1 MTQRA
6 MTIPRLSRALH
17 GQPALRAQEAVDEA
31 RRACALD
38 QLHLVA
44 CEPETL
50 EVVRPVPAE
59 LLRPRRLD
67 RKDAPE
73 PGERRVDR
81 AHGERQVIDAEAHA
95 VAGRDRVGRVILGRR
110 AVKPRD
116 LPELDQD
123 ARRAARRDE
132 GGLVA
137 VPVVAAVDDAQPV
150 ALEGRGVGAEPA
162 LLDVDREMMRALAAA
177 GEEALDEAPR
187 ALALVQL
194 GLPAVDT

>member
-1 MTQRA
+1 H
-6 MTIPRLSRALH
+6 S
-17 GQPALRAQEAVDEA
+17 
-31 RRACALD
+31 
-38 QLHLVA
+38 
-44 CEPETL
+44 
-50 EVVRPVPAE
+50 
-59 LLRPRRLD
+59 
-67 RKDAPE
+67 
-73 PGERRVDR
+73 
-81 AHGERQVIDAEAHA
+81 

-162 LLDVDREMMRALAAA
+162 LLDVDREMVRALAAA

-187 ALALVQL
+187 ARALDQL
-194 GLPAVDT
+194 ELPVADEEVGPDELVIVAGTRLDPHADGEDAAEKGERRGDRLDRNRHVIDTQSGKGRAHGGQARAARKL